1 MAFASGE
8 FNDNSVASGC
18 ETPGSDLIFD
28 RQGACDL
35 AREHGANAEDA
46 QDIATD
52 VWLLSGFVRHFSSES
67 QLREHVIENGVLK
80 PDQFT
85 LAYGILEQ
93 MLGDKPMQPELARP
107 MGSVAARKEIAVPE
121 VSEPVRM
128 VAPPRNRPRTNH
140 YQASSDASPSTTSSP
155 SGADGL
161 WKDVSPRDDE
171 LVWQG
176 KALCATADP
185 DIFFPEKGASP
196 REAKEI
202 CGRCEVTT
210 ECLRYAVENDEWFG
224 IWGRHTAR
232 ERRKYKKSRLP

>member
-1 MAFASGE
+1 MDRPFGRRHICGMSEQIRSSRRVTIEQFEALDDTGPYRLELVRGE
-8 FNDNSVASGC
+8 LVR
-18 ETPGSDLIFD
+18 EPLPGEL
-28 RQGACDL
+28 
-35 AREHGANAEDA
+35 HGALLAELVA
-46 QDIATD
+46 
-52 VWLLSGFVRHFSSES
+52 V
-67 QLREHVIENGVLK
+67 
-80 PDQFT
+80 
-85 LAYGILEQ
+85 
-93 MLGDKPMQPELARP
+93 QPELARP